1 MNQYLNVDD
10 LMGYFGITSSPFFAQ
25 YYHDVLEQNENQNL
39 DMRGASW
46 GDMQNN
52 FTYEMWE
59 QYNNIEVMA
68 TFVDLD
74 SDPHA
79 FGGSIKFN
87 KLSGSIPRHKAL
99 TTMNEPDYRDKQ
111 EIIDKLAA
119 STARIGGNV
128 AEVTRGR
135 MEDFLFDKLSALP
148 NAHKNTVNFMLGQL
162 TSKLDFT
169 LNEVNNPQGLK
180 GLTFPS
186 HVPEKNRRTVKFWT
200 EDVNHKVVAYN
211 EEVNPVTYITEL
223 VEEIKNDPV
232 LGYDRVAVRINRKSF
247 LKLLKHPAWAKAIA
261 FALDNSFYKVPNND
275 TQAVA
280 YGENWLLTASVERKV
295 EIFKQIC
302 DIDEVI
308 LSTAVTGV
316 ETIVKLDGA
325 APALERTKMDCFDEG
340 RMTFHPVG
348 EIMKIIPVTPH
359 RGDRSAIQTTI
370 FGGRGIIEY
379 WYEPCQKVQ
388 TWRSEL
394 TCLPVFTVPSQIYN
408 VAFTEQATTGRMA
421 AKRTTTKSE

>member
-10 LMGYFGITSSPFFAQ
+10 LMGYFGITTSPLLAQ
-25 YYHDVLEQNENQNL
+25 YYHDVLERNENQNL

-46 GDMQNN
+46 GDMQTN

-68 TFVDLD
+68 TFTDLD

-79 FGGSIKFN
+79 FGGSVKFN
-87 KLSGSIPRHKAL
+87 KLTGSIPRHKAL

-111 EIIDKLAA
+111 EIIDKLVA

-128 AEVTRGR
+128 AEVARGR
-135 MEDFLFDKLSALP
+135 MEEFLFDKLSALP

-162 TSKLDFT
+162 TSKLDFK
-169 LNEVNNPQGLK
+169 LDEVNNPQGLK
-180 GLTFPS
+180 GLVFPS
-186 HVPEKNRRTVKFWT
+186 HVPDNNRRTVKFWT
-200 EDVNHKVVAYN
+200 EDEMHKVKAYN
-211 EEVNPVTYITEL
+211 EDVDPVIYIQEL

-232 LGYDRVAVRINRKSF
+232 KGYDRVAVRINRKSF
-247 LKLLKHPAWAKAIA
+247 KKLLKHPAWAKAIA
-261 FALDNSFYKVPNND
+261 FALDNSFYKVPDND

-280 YGENWLLTASVERKV
+280 YGNAWLLTASVEQKV

-325 APALERTKMDCFDEG
+325 APSLDRVKMDCFDEG

-348 EIMKIIPVTPH
+348 DIIKIIPVTPH
-359 RGDRSAIQTTI
+359 RGDASAIQTTI
-370 FGGRGIIEY
+370 FGGRGILEY
-379 WYEPCQKVQ
+379 WYEPRQKVQ

-394 TCLPVFTVPSQIYN
+394 TCLPVFAAPSLIYN
-408 VAFTEQATTGRMA
+408 VAFTELDASTSTKKAA
-421 AKRTTTKSE
+421 AKKA